1 MSHGIEQK
9 KILKHLARPPV
20 TIRWHAWTPKEQ
32 KVCTPVMKKNKIVA
46 AGHHFKINCFII
58 AANKKILI
66 SAVLMTMQLI
76 KLPCDIRFSVM
87 ICKVDRALLIEQI
100 RSKVVACM

>member
-1 MSHGIEQK
+1 MTLNRMSHGIEQK

-20 TIRWHAWTPKEQ
+20 IIRWHAWTPKEQ

-76 KLPCDIRFSVM
+76 KFTHSDL
-87 ICKVDRALLIEQI
+87 
-100 RSKVVACM
+100 